1 MLRPTRARPAALA
14 LAAPVLVTG
23 LAGLLTG
30 CGLSPAQ
37 TTIAYDPAD
46 GVSARVGD
54 VQVRNL
60 LVVGTTAEAPGV
72 VSGVLLNGGA
82 DAVTVTVASGASAPV
97 PVDIPGSSSVQLG
110 VAGTDPTSTPVP
122 GTQGSAFVQLSAVGE
137 PAGAVVAVT
146 LTSAGGGTTTV
157 QVPVVLATNE
167 YATITPS
174 VAPTSAR
181 PSVEP
186 TLAQGRGPVSPLPT
200 AVLHELTE
208 ELSEI

>member
-1 MLRPTRARPAALA
+1 
-14 LAAPVLVTG
+14 
-23 LAGLLTG
+23 GLLTG

-72 VSGVLLNGGA
+72 VSGVLLNGGT

-122 GTQGSAFVQLSAVGE
+122 GTQGNAVVQLSAVGE
-137 PAGAVVAVT
+137 PAGAVVPVT

-157 QVPVVLATNE
+157 QVPVVPATNE
-167 YATITPS
+167 YATITPTAVPPS
-174 VAPTSAR
+174 EGPTEASTPAESPSAPTA
-181 PSVEP
+181 PVTP
-186 TLAQGRGPVSPLPT
+186 TPT
-200 AVLHELTE
+200 A
-208 ELSEI
+208 S